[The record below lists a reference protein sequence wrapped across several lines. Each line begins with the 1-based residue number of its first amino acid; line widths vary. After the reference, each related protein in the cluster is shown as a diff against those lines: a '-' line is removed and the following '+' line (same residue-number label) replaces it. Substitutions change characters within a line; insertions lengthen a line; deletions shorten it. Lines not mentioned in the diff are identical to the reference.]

1 MAVVGVARV
10 VVAAAD
16 VQLLQLEGL
25 LVQLSLRGGHRPE
38 SQIEV
43 RRVVGEVVGVTVG
56 EAVAVAVAV
65 VAVVIVAIAAVVV
78 EATVAV
84 GVGVAVAIVVIA
96 DGQQAA
102 TAAWTLVL
110 LRLTTPLLLLLLLE
124 GRWRLQLQLLLQ
136 VVERSHSV
144 LTNAVE
150 VNVIGTGVGVLVI
163 HGGVLASTRTQA
175 VSSSASQ
182 AL

>member
-38 SQIEV
+38 SQVEV

-78 EATVAV
+78 EAAVAV
-84 GVGVAVAIVVIA
+84 GVAVTIVVIA